1 MYIIREEFSL
11 SDLIFMQE
19 QDLFDL
25 LCGAVILLPL
35 VYIFLYVVLN
45 SILNQDW
52 KSGKNQRDKIIPPI
66 PPPPSLP
73 PMPPPQYVKEGESIE
88 DSGWW
93 NEQEEKNESIELSS
107 ISKYMDKTEVSVEK
121 NSNKVNSIYPLVK
134 VSIVLIILFIFAE
147 ILDSL
152 GLPIWELLA
161 IIFFL
166 LEILEV
172 FL

>member
-1 MYIIREEFSL
+1 
-11 SDLIFMQE
+11 MQE
-19 QDLFDL
+19 QDVFDF
-25 LCGAVILLPL
+25 LCGGVILLPL

-45 SILNQDW
+45 SIFNEDW
-52 KSGKNQRDKIIPPI
+52 NSGKNQREKILPPI

-73 PMPPPQYVKEGESIE
+73 PMPPPQLEKDGESIE

-93 NEQEEKNESIELSS
+93 NEQAEKNESIELSS
-107 ISKYMDKTEVSVEK
+107 ISKYNDKTEISVEK
-121 NSNKVNSIYPLVK
+121 NSNGENSINPIIRG
-134 VSIVLIILFIFAE
+134 SIVLIIIFIFAQ

-166 LEILEV
+166 LEILDI

>member
-1 MYIIREEFSL
+1 
-11 SDLIFMQE
+11 MQE

-52 KSGKNQRDKIIPPI
+52 KSGKNQRDKIFPPI

-73 PMPPPQYVKEGESIE
+73 PMPPPQYVKEGGSIE

-93 NEQEEKNESIELSS
+93 NEQEEKNE
-107 ISKYMDKTEVSVEK
+107 
-121 NSNKVNSIYPLVK
+121 
-134 VSIVLIILFIFAE
+134 
-147 ILDSL
+147 
-152 GLPIWELLA
+152 
-161 IIFFL
+161 
-166 LEILEV
+166 
-172 FL
+172 

>member
-1 MYIIREEFSL
+1 
-11 SDLIFMQE
+11 MQE
-19 QDLFDL
+19 QDVFDF
-25 LCGAVILLPL
+25 LCGGVILLPL

-45 SILNQDW
+45 SIFNEDW
-52 KSGKNQRDKIIPPI
+52 NSGKNQREKILPPI

-73 PMPPPQYVKEGESIE
+73 PMPPPQLEKGGESIE
-88 DSGWW
+88 GSGWW
-93 NEQEEKNESIELSS
+93 NEQAEKNESIELSS
-107 ISKYMDKTEVSVEK
+107 ISKYKNKTDISVKK
-121 NSNKVNSIYPLVK
+121 NSNGENSINPMLEFLFY
-134 VSIVLIILFIFAE
+134 LIIIFIFAQ

-166 LEILEV
+166 LEILDI

>member
-1 MYIIREEFSL
+1 
-11 SDLIFMQE
+11 MQE
-19 QDLFDL
+19 QDPFEL

-35 VYIFLYVVLN
+35 VYIFLYVLLN
-45 SILNQDW
+45 SIFNQDW
-52 KSGKNQRDKIIPPI
+52 KSGKNQRDTILPPI

-73 PMPPPQYVKEGESIE
+73 PMPPPQLEKEGGPIE
-88 DSGWW
+88 DNGWW
-93 NEQEEKNESIELSS
+93 NEQAEKNESVELSS
-107 ISKYMDKTEVSVEK
+107 ISKYKDKTEVSVKK
-121 NSNKVNSIYPLVK
+121 NSNEENSIYPLIK
-134 VSIVLIILFIFAE
+134 VFIVLIILFIFVQ

-166 LEILEV
+166 LEILGI

>member
-1 MYIIREEFSL
+1 
-11 SDLIFMQE
+11 MQE
-19 QDLFDL
+19 QDVFDF
-25 LCGAVILLPL
+25 LCGGVILLPL

-45 SILNQDW
+45 SIFNEDW
-52 KSGKNQRDKIIPPI
+52 NSGKNQREKILPPI

-73 PMPPPQYVKEGESIE
+73 PMPPPQLGKDGESIE

-93 NEQEEKNESIELSS
+93 NEQAEKNESIELSS
-107 ISKYMDKTEVSVEK
+107 ISKYNDKTEISVKK
-121 NSNKVNSIYPLVK
+121 NSNGENSINPSLELV
-134 VSIVLIILFIFAE
+134 VYVIIFFIFAQ

-166 LEILEV
+166 LEILDI

>member
-1 MYIIREEFSL
+1 
-11 SDLIFMQE
+11 MQE
-19 QDLFDL
+19 QDVFDF
-25 LCGAVILLPL
+25 LCGGVILLPL

-45 SILNQDW
+45 SIFNEDW
-52 KSGKNQRDKIIPPI
+52 YSGNNQREKIISPI

-73 PMPPPQYVKEGESIE
+73 PIPPPQFEKEGESIE

-93 NEQEEKNESIELSS
+93 NEQAEKNESTEFSS
-107 ISKYMDKTEVSVEK
+107 MSKYKDKTEISIKK
-121 NSNKVNSIYPLVK
+121 NSNEENSINPLLRGC
-134 VSIVLIILFIFAE
+134 IVLIIIFIFVQ

-161 IIFFL
+161 IIFFI
-166 LEILEV
+166 LEILEI

>member
-1 MYIIREEFSL
+1 
-11 SDLIFMQE
+11 MQE
-19 QDLFDL
+19 QDVFDF
-25 LCGAVILLPL
+25 LCGGVILLPL

-45 SILNQDW
+45 SIFNEDW
-52 KSGKNQRDKIIPPI
+52 NSGKNQREKILPPI

-73 PMPPPQYVKEGESIE
+73 PMPPPQLEKDGESIE

-93 NEQEEKNESIELSS
+93 NEQAEKNESIELSS
-107 ISKYMDKTEVSVEK
+107 ISKYKNKTDISVKK
-121 NSNKVNSIYPLVK
+121 NSNVLFY
-134 VSIVLIILFIFAE
+134 LIIIFIFAQ

-166 LEILEV
+166 LEILDI

>member
-1 MYIIREEFSL
+1 
-11 SDLIFMQE
+11 MQE
-19 QDLFDL
+19 QDPFEL

-35 VYIFLYVVLN
+35 VYIFLYVLLN
-45 SILNQDW
+45 SIFNQDW
-52 KSGKNQRDKIIPPI
+52 KSGKNQRDKILPPI
-66 PPPPSLP
+66 PPPSSLP
-73 PMPPPQYVKEGESIE
+73 PMPPHQLEKEGGTIE

-93 NEQEEKNESIELSS
+93 NEQAEKNESIELSS
-107 ISKYMDKTEVSVEK
+107 ISKYKDKTEFSVKK
-121 NSNKVNSIYPLVK
+121 NSNEENSIYSLVK
-134 VSIVLIILFIFAE
+134 GFIVLIILFIFAQ

-166 LEILEV
+166 LEILEI

>member
-1 MYIIREEFSL
+1 M
-11 SDLIFMQE
+11 
-19 QDLFDL
+19 
-25 LCGAVILLPL
+25 
-35 VYIFLYVVLN
+35 
-45 SILNQDW
+45 
-52 KSGKNQRDKIIPPI
+52 
-66 PPPPSLP
+66 
-73 PMPPPQYVKEGESIE
+73 
-88 DSGWW
+88 
-93 NEQEEKNESIELSS
+93 
-107 ISKYMDKTEVSVEK
+107 EK
-121 NSNKVNSIYPLVK
+121 NSNKENSIYPLVK

>member
-1 MYIIREEFSL
+1 
-11 SDLIFMQE
+11 MQE
-19 QDLFDL
+19 QDVFDF
-25 LCGAVILLPL
+25 LCGGVILLPL

-45 SILNQDW
+45 SIFNEDW
-52 KSGKNQRDKIIPPI
+52 NSGKNQREKILPPI

-73 PMPPPQYVKEGESIE
+73 PMPPPQLEKGGESIE
-88 DSGWW
+88 GSGWW
-93 NEQEEKNESIELSS
+93 NEQADKNESIELSS
-107 ISKYMDKTEVSVEK
+107 ISKYKNKTDISVKK
-121 NSNKVNSIYPLVK
+121 NSNVLFY
-134 VSIVLIILFIFAE
+134 LIIIFIFAQ

-166 LEILEV
+166 LEILDI